1 MMNPSRRRPTCRV
14 YIGGLASNTRVSDI
28 EKLFKRYARRID
40 ILLKR
45 GFAFVVSKDCAI
57 YDAVMIETFTWIFPS
72 IFSLPYIKVVQV
84 SPFLLMLSFFYNR
97 NLTIIGMQMMQF
109 MI

>member
-57 YDAVMIETFTWIFPS
+57 YDAVMIETFTWIF
-72 IFSLPYIKVVQV
+72 SLPYIKVVQV

-109 MI
+109 TI